1 MLVATFGT
9 TTGWAGKT
17 ITFDNGQYVLEGH
30 GPITAQAVLE
40 YDRQGHLTW
49 ANDGLR
55 EMVRQTA
62 SAPPAAPP
70 TPTPPTAQ
78 LSQGMSATPPPK
90 KRRGWLIAIAAVGAF
105 FVLLM
110 VVIAVAGS
118 GEDAT
123 VTPSGSTGGQG
134 SAVPIAEPVQEPAQP
149 AQPAL
154 PMGQQQAVE
163 SAQGYIDMGGFSRK
177 GLVKQLTYEGFSN
190 ADAEFAVNYINPDW
204 NAQAAQSAKGY
215 IDMGGF
221 SRQALIEQLVFEGF
235 TQAQAEYGASAVGY

>member
-40 YDRQGHLTW
+40 YDRQGYLNWT
-49 ANDGLR
+49 NDGLR
-55 EMVRQTA
+55 EMVRQTVSGPSA
-62 SAPPAAPP
+62 APPAS
-70 TPTPPTAQ
+70 TPATAQ
-78 LSQGMSATPPPK
+78 PVSHATFSTPPPQT
-90 KRRGWLIAIAAVGAF
+90 KRHGWLIALAAVAAFFILLVIGIAA
-105 FVLLM
+105 
-110 VVIAVAGS
+110 AGS

-123 VTPSGSTGGQG
+123 SGSIGGQAG
-134 SAVPIAEPVQEPAQP
+134 AVSTTEPVQEPAEP

-154 PMGQQQAVE
+154 LMGQQQAVE
-163 SAQGYIDMGGFSRK
+163 SAQSYLDMGGFSRT
-177 GLVKQLTYEGFSN
+177 GLVQQLTFEGFSS

-204 NAQAAQSAKGY
+204 NAQAAQSAQSY

-221 SRQALIEQLVFEGF
+221 SREALIEQLVYEGF
-235 TQAQAEYGASAVGY
+235 TQAQAAYGASAVGY